1 MSWKLQKN
9 KYIVFWMEKK
19 LNMLAYEWNPQIHK
33 WFLESQGNKVLES
46 IRENQ

>member
-1 MSWKLQKN
+1 
-9 KYIVFWMEKK
+9 MEKK

-46 IRENQ
+46 IRETINKSLNFY